1 MSDAAVQSIRSFNRA
16 VGRRLGAMDDRFLG
30 RDRPMGEARV
40 LWEIGSEDGAELRAL
55 RARLGLDSGYLSRL
69 LRSLEADGLV
79 STAPSED
86 DRRIRRAELTRAGKA
101 ERAVL
106 DERSDELARSV
117 LEPLG
122 DRQRTELVEAMERV
136 ERLLAAGS
144 VELRDVSPTHPD
156 NARCLADYRAELA
169 RRTGRDPATSLPVPD
184 GAVAP
189 PQGRTV
195 VAYLEESPI
204 GCGAL
209 KGGDVPE
216 IKRLWVSAR
225 ARGLGLGRRLMDS
238 LEATARA
245 HGASAVRLDTN
256 RALNEAVALYERLG
270 YEEVAPYNEEPMSDC
285 WMEKRLA
292 PAAV

>member
-1 MSDAAVQSIRSFNRA
+1 MSEAAVQSIRSFNRA
-16 VGRRLGAMDDRFLG
+16 VGRRLGAMDERFLG

-40 LWEIGSEDGAELRAL
+40 LWEIGSDGAELRAL

-79 STAPSED
+79 TTAPSED
-86 DRRIRRAELTRAGKA
+86 DRRIRRAELTRSGKA

-122 DRQRTELVEAMERV
+122 ERQRAELVEAMQRV
-136 ERLLAAGS
+136 EHLLAAGS
-144 VELRDVSPTHPD
+144 VELREVSPTHPD
-156 NARCLADYRAELA
+156 NLRCLADYRAELA
-169 RRTGRDPATSLPVPD
+169 RRTGRDPSTSLHVPD
-184 GAVAP
+184 DAVAP

-195 VAYLEESPI
+195 VAYREDRAI

-209 KGGDVPE
+209 KGGSVPE
-216 IKRLWVSAR
+216 IKRLWVSAE

-245 HGASAVRLDTN
+245 QGATRVRLDTN
-256 RALNEAVALYERLG
+256 TALSEAIALYARLG
-270 YEEVAPYNEEPMSDC
+270 YEEVAPYNGEPMSDC
-285 WMEKRLA
+285 WMEKRLE